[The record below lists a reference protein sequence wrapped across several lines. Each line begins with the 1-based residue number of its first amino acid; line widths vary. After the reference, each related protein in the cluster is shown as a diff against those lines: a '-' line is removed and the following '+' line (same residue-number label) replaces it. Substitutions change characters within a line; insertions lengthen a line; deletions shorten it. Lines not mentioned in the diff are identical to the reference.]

1 MTNAL
6 QQVNKDE
13 IATMDD
19 IGKLAVVIDAAK
31 AAEIF
36 YAAQGATEEA
46 QRIAEIKLRAIHRA
60 GRILLPPGQ
69 GGLTVR
75 QPGER
80 TDLVKGVDEVQSQYS
95 QMLDEAGISRQ
106 TSGTW
111 QKVGRVKEE
120 LLEAYLAEAVDREE
134 LTIASLLKR
143 AGSWFGRSDL
153 DAYET
158 PQWLFDLLDAE
169 FHFSLDVCALPS
181 NTKCKKFYQPSDDG
195 LMKIWK
201 GACWMNPP
209 YGKTILDWMRKARES
224 ADNGATVVCLVP
236 ARTDTEWW
244 WTSCPMSEVR
254 FIRGRLQWPVRKET
268 GEILAWTTA
277 PFPSAVIV
285 MQPGQ
290 RWKVVW
296 WDVQSKRQPI

>member
-1 MTNAL
+1 L
-6 QQVNKDE
+6 
-13 IATMDD
+13 ATTQD
-19 IGKLAVVIDAAK
+19 IGRLAVIIDAAK

-75 QPGER
+75 SDGGRPPDNSLA
-80 TDLVKGVDEVQSQYS
+80 DLTSYQQVLE
-95 QMLDEAGISRQ
+95 EAGIS
-106 TSGTW
+106 TYTAHVW

-120 LLEAYLAEAVDREE
+120 LLEAYLAEAIDREE
-134 LTIASLLKR
+134 LTIAGLLKR

-158 PQWLFDLLDAE
+158 PQWLFDLLNEE
-169 FHFSLDVCALPS
+169 FHFILDVCALPS
-181 NTKCKKFYQPSDDG
+181 NAKCKRFYQPSDDG

-254 FIRGRLQWPVRKET
+254 FIRGRLQWPVKKET

-285 MQPGQ
+285 MQPSQ
-290 RWKVVW
+290 RGKVVW
-296 WDVQSKRQPI
+296 WDVRPKE

>member
-6 QQVNKDE
+6 QQVNKAE

-69 GGLTVR
+69 GGYTVR
-75 QPGER
+75 ERGFAHSSSGE
-80 TDLVKGVDEVQSQYS
+80 TNGATPYQTI
-95 QMLDEAGISRQ
+95 LDEAGVSPA
-106 TSGTW
+106 TGHTW

-158 PQWLFDLLDAE
+158 PQWLFDLLDKE
-169 FHFSLDVCALPS
+169 FHFTLDVCALPS
-181 NTKCKKFYQPSDDG
+181 NAKCKKFYQPSSDG
-195 LMKIWK
+195 LQHIWK
-201 GACWMNPP
+201 GSCWMNPP
-209 YGKTILDWMRKARES
+209 YGKVIIEWMQKARAS
-224 ADNGATVVCLVP
+224 ADAGATVVCLVP

-244 WTSCPMSEVR
+244 
-254 FIRGRLQWPVRKET
+254 
-268 GEILAWTTA
+268 
-277 PFPSAVIV
+277 
-285 MQPGQ
+285 
-290 RWKVVW
+290 
-296 WDVQSKRQPI
+296 